1 VGQKLLCTKDKAA
14 SFLLF
19 LFACS
24 ACRALTPLLL
34 LLLLL
39 LPKSGSSIATTDHLR
54 DLRAQISLST
64 QSVDVRPFS
73 LMLKDIYSSIDPS
86 VSVFNSDVLIA
97 ITNFTGEKEALLL
110 SLIRL

>member
-1 VGQKLLCTKDKAA
+1 
-14 SFLLF
+14 

-64 QSVDVRPFS
+64 QSVHVRPFV

-86 VSVFNSDVLIA
+86 SVSVFNCDVLIA
-97 ITNFTGEKEALLL
+97 ITNFTGKKEALLL

>member
-24 ACRALTPLLL
+24 ACRALTPL